1 MPASS
6 TARFPNFWLDF
17 FNQAL
22 LVTPPCAQ
30 PKCQQLLFSN
40 AFFQNSTAAQSQI
53 HTQDPCGTFVYHHI
67 PTHSP
72 SNNQNSTVPFCNQAL
87 MCVLHSRSSVSIEN
101 TMIVTVSVAVSGPN
115 PDHIFCFCF
124 STTMHKSS
132 LPKHCSAF
140 MASVCD
146 QTRICSLF
154 WCTQHGVQ
162 TRRELRPVEN
172 GLPIVQVQHQELS
185 WLLRHLRGALHLFP
199 YCCQHEFPFSC

>member
-87 MCVLHSRSSVSIEN
+87 MRFAFTVECVNRKHN
-101 TMIVTVSVAVSGPN
+101 
-115 PDHIFCFCF
+115 DCDCFCRRLRP
-124 STTMHKSS
+124 KSS
-132 LPKHCSAF
+132 SHFLLLFLNDHAQKFVAEALQCIHGIRLRSNQDLLTFLVHATWRPNTSRAAASGKRPPDCSSATPRIVVAPPAPPRSTAPLSVVLP
-140 MASVCD
+140 
-146 QTRICSLF
+146 T
-154 WCTQHGVQ
+154 
-162 TRRELRPVEN
+162 
-172 GLPIVQVQHQELS
+172 
-185 WLLRHLRGALHLFP
+185 
-199 YCCQHEFPFSC
+199 